1 MNRLAQ
7 AASPYLRQH
16 AGNPVDWYPWGEEAF
31 RRAREE
37 DKPIFLSIGYS
48 TCHWC
53 HVMAR
58 ESFEDREI
66 AALLNA
72 HFVAVKVD
80 REERPDIDSIYMA
93 VCQAFTGSG
102 GWPTTVFITADQRPF
117 FAGTYFPKTSRYG
130 TPGLKELLEIIA
142 DRWKNDRAELLRAAD
157 EASAALRAG
166 RTPAGGPEEALLDA
180 ALAQY
185 RDSFDDVYGGFGSA
199 PKFPAPHNLDFLL
212 RMYETRGDEQA
223 LQMAEKTLLHM
234 YSGGMFDHIGYGFC
248 RYSTDRRFLVPHFEK
263 MLYDNA
269 LLLSA
274 YCHAFRA
281 TGTSSTAA
289 WPSASRTTCGA
300 SCSRRRRL
308 LQRAGRRQR
317 RRGGEVLPF
326 HARRAE
332 RGARTGAGRGVCR
345 RLRRHRGGQLPGPEH
360 SQSAARRRA
369 ARRAYRASARAARI
383 PSPPLSA
390 AYG

>member
-212 RMYETRGDEQA
+212 RT
-223 LQMAEKTLLHM
+223 
-234 YSGGMFDHIGYGFC
+234 
-248 RYSTDRRFLVPHFEK
+248 
-263 MLYDNA
+263 
-269 LLLSA
+269 
-274 YCHAFRA
+274 
-281 TGTSSTAA
+281 TGTD
-289 WPSASRTTCGA
+289 G
-300 SCSRRRRL
+300 
-308 LQRAGRRQR
+308 
-317 RRGGEVLPF
+317 
-326 HARRAE
+326 
-332 RGARTGAGRGVCR
+332 
-345 RLRRHRGGQLPGPEH
+345 LRV
-360 SQSAARRRA
+360 A
-369 ARRAYRASARAARI
+369 RASAANGGKNAAAYVFRRDVRPHRLRLLPLFDRPPLPRAA
-383 PSPPLSA
+383 L
-390 AYG
+390 

>member
-80 REERPDIDSIYMA
+80 REERPDIDSLYMA

-157 EASAALRAG
+157 EASAARRTDACRRAG
-166 RTPAGGPEEALLDA
+166 G
-180 ALAQY
+180 
-185 RDSFDDVYGGFGSA
+185 
-199 PKFPAPHNLDFLL
+199 
-212 RMYETRGDEQA
+212 
-223 LQMAEKTLLHM
+223 
-234 YSGGMFDHIGYGFC
+234 
-248 RYSTDRRFLVPHFEK
+248 
-263 MLYDNA
+263 
-269 LLLSA
+269 
-274 YCHAFRA
+274 
-281 TGTSSTAA
+281 
-289 WPSASRTTCGA
+289 GA
-300 SCSRRRRL
+300 S
-308 LQRAGRRQR
+308 G
-317 RRGGEVLPF
+317 
-326 HARRAE
+326 
-332 RGARTGAGRGVCR
+332 RGAGAVPR
-345 RLRRHRGGQLPGPEH
+345 QL
-360 SQSAARRRA
+360 
-369 ARRAYRASARAARI
+369 
-383 PSPPLSA
+383 
-390 AYG
+390 